1 MNNFYAFQGKRPRI
15 GKNVFVAPSAIVIGD
30 VEIGDDSSIWYGT
43 VLRGDVMPIR
53 IGKRTNIQDNCLVHV
68 TSGVAGTYV
77 GDEVTVGHSVV
88 LHATTVRD
96 RCLVGM
102 GSVLLDGSFVDTE
115 AMVAAGSL
123 VTPNT
128 RVPSHVL
135 AMGRPARV
143 VRPLTD
149 AEKEH
154 LIASAQ
160 GYVDVG
166 AAFLSGDCVP
176 CEPETIG

>member
-1 MNNFYAFQGKRPRI
+1 MSFYAYKGIRPRL
-15 GKNVFVAPSAIVIGD
+15 GKNVFVAHSAVIIGD

-53 IGKRTNIQDNCLVHV
+53 VGKRTNIQDNCLVHV
-68 TSGVAGTYV
+68 TSDVAGTYV
-77 GDEVTVGHSVV
+77 GDGVTVGHTVV

-96 RCLVGM
+96 HCLIGM
-102 GSVLLDGSFVDTE
+102 GSILLDGSMVEAE

-149 AEKEH
+149 AEKAH
-154 LIASAQ
+154 LFASAQ
-160 GYVDVG
+160 GYVDVARG
-166 AAFLSGDCVP
+166 FLSGECLP
-176 CEPETIG
+176 CDPLDL